1 MKAISSKSFR
11 KKLGKRIRELRKE
24 HKLSQ
29 DQLAYNCGISRE
41 EVYRIELGYQNVSID
56 ILHVIAKELDVHI
69 KEFFEFEY

>member
-1 MKAISSKSFR
+1 MKVISSKSFR

-24 HKLSQ
+24 YKLSQ

-56 ILHVIAKELDVHI
+56 ILFAIAKELDVHV
-69 KEFFEFEY
+69 KAFFEFE

>member
-1 MKAISSKSFR
+1 MKCISPKTFR
-11 KKLGKRIRELRKE
+11 KKLGKRIREFRKE
-24 HKLSQ
+24 QKLSQ

-56 ILHVIAKELDVHI
+56 ILHAIAKELDVHV

>member
-11 KKLGKRIRELRKE
+11 KQLGKRIRELRKE

-56 ILHVIAKELDVHI
+56 ILHAIAKEFDVHV

>member
-24 HKLSQ
+24 LKLSQ

-56 ILHVIAKELDVHI
+56 ILHAIAKEFDVHV